1 VKELRPS
8 TIAAIAG
15 IVGSLGFLWLFFSGV
30 GYPVGSFSLILSFA
44 SLVSAAA
51 LIFNSRRT
59 LAVSAAVAAA
69 SLGYSM
75 ELLIGRHGPAEYLVA
90 TITAIYLVIATYA
103 FLRFGK
109 THYLTPLDMPVY
121 G

>member
-1 VKELRPS
+1 MKALKPS
-8 TIAAIAG
+8 TIAALAG
-15 IVGSLGFLWLFFSGV
+15 IAGSLGFLWLFFSGV
-30 GYPVGSFSLILSFA
+30 GYPVGAFSLILSFA

-59 LAVSAAVAAA
+59 LAVSAAVAAG
-69 SLGYSM
+69 SLGYSI
-75 ELLIGRHGPAEYLVA
+75 ELLVGRHGPAEYMVA
-90 TITAIYLVIATYA
+90 TITAIYLVAAAYA

-109 THYLTPLDMPVY
+109 THYVTPLDMPVY